1 MSKNL
6 INWLIFISLSII
18 WGSSFILMKIG
29 LDNHLSAYQ
38 VASIRIVSSGLI
50 LFPIAIKSVNKIPA
64 NKLLLVFLSGVLGSL
79 IPAFLFCIAEEGID
93 SSIAGTLNALTPI
106 FVIIT
111 GALFFKA
118 ITPGN
123 KIIGII
129 IAFAGMVLL
138 LLSKGHITEKQN
150 TIGVLLVVIATIL
163 YGFNVNMVTRHLLGI
178 PSLHIAAVALT
189 FNALPALLVLYF
201 TGFFHLPFT
210 DKNILIALSAAS
222 VLGIMGTAIATILFY
237 VLVKRA
243 SGIFAS
249 MVTYGIPFVAIG
261 WGVYYQEAVGWKQL
275 VSLLVILLGVYLAN
289 KKVKA

>member
-1 MSKNL
+1 
-6 INWLIFISLSII
+6 
-18 WGSSFILMKIG
+18 MKIG